1 MPLAP
6 TAPIAPTASSRL
18 AAVALCLLALS
29 SCAGFGRVF
38 EKPRVRV
45 LGANVTNVSLESAD
59 LVFDV
64 AVENPNAL
72 SFVLET
78 VGYRLRVN
86 GEQLVDAQRDL
97 RAQIA
102 ARGTTEVQLPVTL
115 RFADVLRVLR
125 SLKGER
131 HAGYDLDAELR
142 FSVPV
147 VGRRTVPV
155 HKQGDF
161 SLDDLRFLR

>member
-1 MPLAP
+1 MRPVPIVPLRP
-6 TAPIAPTASSRL
+6 FFPSRL
-18 AAVALCLLALS
+18 AVVALCLALS
-29 SCAGFGRVF
+29 SCAGLGHVF

-59 LVFDV
+59 LVFDL

-86 GEQLVDAQRDL
+86 GEELADAEKDL

-125 SLKGER
+125 SLKEER

-147 VGRRTVPV
+147 VGRRDVPV
-155 HKQGDF
+155 HKKGDF